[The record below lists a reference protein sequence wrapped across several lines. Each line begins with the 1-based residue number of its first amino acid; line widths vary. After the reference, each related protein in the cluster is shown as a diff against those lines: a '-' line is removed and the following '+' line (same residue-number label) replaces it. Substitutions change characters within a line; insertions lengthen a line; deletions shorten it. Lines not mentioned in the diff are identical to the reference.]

1 MNTKSI
7 SSTNTGSTTK
17 SRSATNSGSKKNNS
31 NSGGIEWS
39 KSKYSLPNS
48 GASYRSNTNEKRS
61 NQIDKL
67 KKNIEKLES
76 LKTKMPLSV
85 YKREI
90 ARLQIR
96 LKQLQNTK
104 DLENAKPKRESPL
117 RSFTSE
123 NRSVEQGRNRRTSTS
138 TPTPSPD
145 SGSPPSYMNYNTRSP
160 STGGSRRS
168 GAVNMSLNGS
178 RVGSTSGSPFA
189 TPVKKQK
196 LRNRNAQSQKQ
207 NNRANRDSVGAREG
221 NNSNSNNNVYFKPKK
236 NNGNK

>member
-1 MNTKSI
+1 
-7 SSTNTGSTTK
+7 
-17 SRSATNSGSKKNNS
+17 
-31 NSGGIEWS
+31 
-39 KSKYSLPNS
+39 
-48 GASYRSNTNEKRS
+48 
-61 NQIDKL
+61 
-67 KKNIEKLES
+67 
-76 LKTKMPLSV
+76 MPLSV

-96 LKQLQNTK
+96 LKQLQNTT
-104 DLENAKPKRESPL
+104 DLENAKLKRESPL
-117 RSFTSE
+117 RSYTSE

-145 SGSPPSYMNYNTRSP
+145 SGSPLSYMNYSIGTP

-178 RVGSTSGSPFA
+178 MVGSTSGSPFA

-196 LRNRNAQSQKQ
+196 LRNRNAQSQKP
-207 NNRANRDSVGAREG
+207 NNRANRDSVGGRKG
-221 NNSNSNNNVYFKPKK
+221 NNSNSNNNVYFNQNQKK

>member
-1 MNTKSI
+1 M
-7 SSTNTGSTTK
+7 
-17 SRSATNSGSKKNNS
+17 SAKN
-31 NSGGIEWS
+31 
-39 KSKYSLPNS
+39 YSF
-48 GASYRSNTNEKRS
+48 RSNTNEKRS

-76 LKTKMPLSV
+76 LKKTMAITV

-90 ARLQIR
+90 AKLQKR

-145 SGSPPSYMNYNTRSP
+145 SGSPPSYMNYSIGTP

-178 RVGSTSGSPFA
+178 MVGSTSGSPFA
-189 TPVKKQK
+189 TPVKNQK
-196 LRNRNAQSQKQ
+196 LRNRNAQSQKP
-207 NNRANRDSVGAREG
+207 NNRANRDSVGARKG
-221 NNSNSNNNVYFKPKK
+221 NNSNSNNNVYFNQNQKK